1 MGQRQNVERRGAAHE
16 QRTAWLALTLTAM
29 ALLVPGPVIA
39 TLMSIAEPALEA
51 LRHWK
56 DNWWPWPVSDPG
68 DSKLAVDKII
78 HLLLFAI
85 CAILALRAW
94 LFTLKLFPIILLLLV
109 FAGLTEV
116 AQHLVPGRS
125 MSFGDMIADTI
136 GILTGA
142 AIWQGYRLSQ
152 SINGSGLT

>member
-1 MGQRQNVERRGAAHE
+1 MGQRHIVERRYAAHE
-16 QRTAWLALTLTAM
+16 QRIAWLALTLTSM

-39 TLMSIAEPALEA
+39 TMVSIAEPALEA

-56 DNWWPWPVSDPG
+56 DSWWPWPVSDPG
-68 DSKLAVDKII
+68 DSNLPVDKII
-78 HLLLFAI
+78 HLSLFAI
-85 CAILALRAW
+85 CTILALRAW
-94 LFTLKLFPIILLLLV
+94 LSTLSPLSIILLLLV

-125 MSFGDMIADTI
+125 MSLGDMIADTI
-136 GILTGA
+136 GILIGA
-142 AIWQGYRLSQ
+142 TIWQGYRLSH